1 MTPQLAPRKTAAARQ
16 LLQASRQSLTPG
28 LRMLL
33 ITIDGRKS
41 FAELQAF
48 ARGLG
53 LTDAAFAQLRD
64 AGLIEWGEGVQSSAP
79 NSAPRAPEAPDAAER
94 AKSLVRAKFF
104 AMDLAAR
111 MLAGR
116 DGQLRELAREVN
128 SETSFHAW
136 IDECVE
142 AISAAGSAERAAL
155 FRERVAT
162 VI

>member
-1 MTPQLAPRKTAAARQ
+1 MTLPLAPRKTAAARQ

-41 FAELQAF
+41 FADLQAF
-48 ARGLG
+48 TRGLG

-64 AGLIEWGEGVQSSAP
+64 AGLIEWGEGAPSSAP
-79 NSAPRAPEAPDAAER
+79 ADAAER

>member
-1 MTPQLAPRKTAAARQ
+1 MTPPLAPRKTAAARQ

-41 FAELQAF
+41 FADLQAF
-48 ARGLG
+48 TRGLG

-64 AGLIEWGEGVQSSAP
+64 AGLIDWGEGAP
-79 NSAPRAPEAPDAAER
+79 SLAPAAPDAAER

-142 AISAAGSAERAAL
+142 AISVAGSAERAAL